1 MNRPSRRSTLVRA
14 ANPSPMTLEGTNT
27 WVLVEP
33 GARHA
38 VVVDPG
44 PDNSVHLQAI
54 IDAAADAGADIGL
67 IVLTHGHL
75 DHAEAAHAFAV
86 MTGAPLRAFAP
97 ALCAGARPLADAE
110 SLDVDGLRVEVVA
123 SPGHTGDSVCLLVA
137 EDRALLTGDTL
148 LGRGSTV
155 VAHPDGRLADYL
167 DTLARLRS
175 LVATG
180 QVRSVLPG
188 HGPVRDDPATL
199 IDGYLA
205 HRRQRLDAVR
215 AAAAARSGDVESI
228 LDIAYAEVD
237 DNVRRAARWSLLAQL
252 EYLRER
258 GELTP

>member
-1 MNRPSRRSTLVRA
+1 MDRPSRRSTLVRA

-33 GARHA
+33 GARRA

-44 PDNSVHLQAI
+44 PDDSVHLQAVI
-54 IDAAADAGADIGL
+54 EAAADAGAEVGL
-67 IVLTHGHL
+67 IVLTHAHP
-75 DHAEAAHAFAV
+75 DHAESAHAFAA
-86 MTGAPLRAFAP
+86 MTGAPVRAVAP
-97 ALCAGARPLADAE
+97 ALCAGAEPLTDAE
-110 SLDVDGLRVEVVA
+110 SLDVDGLRLEVVA
-123 SPGHTGDSVCLLVA
+123 SPGHTGDSVCLLIA
-137 EDRALLTGDTL
+137 DDQALLTGDTL

-155 VAHPDGRLADYL
+155 VAHPDGRLGDYL

-175 LVATG
+175 LVRAD

-188 HGPVRDDPATL
+188 HGPVRDDPAAL

-215 AAAAARSGDVESI
+215 AAAARSSDVESI

-237 DNVRRAARWSLLAQL
+237 ANLRRAARWSLLAQL
-252 EYLRER
+252 EYLHER
-258 GELTP
+258 GEVGR